1 MMAANY
7 QHIGGHENRLG
18 RHYSRFSAFWSPADL
33 TDQSLALRKSQ
44 NAGSNGRSRARLKN
58 PLVAS
63 ASPLTS
69 DLGNLR
75 RLEDCGAAA
84 VVLPSIFEEQIEAEA
99 AEIER
104 LTSFRGESFP
114 EALSYFPATIGYS
127 TGPQCYLENL
137 RRAREAI
144 AIPVIASL
152 NGISRSGWC
161 DYARLVEKAGANAI
175 ELNAYFVPSDLSL
188 SGAEVENLYFDVVRS
203 VKSAVSIPIAV
214 KLSPYFSA
222 PGRMAISLAGAGA
235 DGLVLFNRFYQP
247 DIDLTALRLQRDI
260 ELSSP
265 AEIRLPLLWIG
276 ALAGNV
282 RASLAAS
289 SGVDSVEEV
298 VKYLLVGADVV
309 MTTTALLRHG
319 LKHIETLVEGLR
331 NWLAARDIDSVAG
344 IRGRMSRG
352 VLNDPTAFDRANY
365 IRILQSYT
373 TRAIP

>member
-1 MMAANY
+1 MDLATRY
-7 QHIGGHENRLG
+7 LG
-18 RHYSRFSAFWSPADL
+18 L
-33 TDQSLALRKSQ
+33 T
-44 NAGSNGRSRARLKN
+44 LKN

-63 ASPLTS
+63 ASPLTA

-75 RLEDCGAAA
+75 QLEDCGTAA
-84 VVLPSIFEEQIEAEA
+84 VVLPSIFEEQIEAEE
-99 AEIER
+99 AEAER
-104 LTSFRGESFP
+104 LTILRSESFP
-114 EALSYFPATIGYS
+114 EALSYFPAAVNYS
-127 TGPQCYLENL
+127 IGPQAYLEHL
-137 RRAREAI
+137 RRAREAV

-161 DYARLVEKAGANAI
+161 EYARLVGQAGANAI

-188 SGAEVENLYFDVVRS
+188 SGGEVENLYFDVVRS

-373 TRAIP
+373 TRAIPS

>member
-1 MMAANY
+1 M
-7 QHIGGHENRLG
+7 
-18 RHYSRFSAFWSPADL
+18 DL
-33 TDQSLALRKSQ
+33 TTGYLGLK
-44 NAGSNGRSRARLKN
+44 LKN

-188 SGAEVENLYFDVVRS
+188 SGGEVENLYFDVVRS

-373 TRAIP
+373 TRAIQS

>member
-1 MMAANY
+1 M
-7 QHIGGHENRLG
+7 
-18 RHYSRFSAFWSPADL
+18 DL
-33 TDQSLALRKSQ
+33 TTRYLGLA
-44 NAGSNGRSRARLKN
+44 LKN

-373 TRAIP
+373 TRAIPS

>member
-1 MMAANY
+1 M
-7 QHIGGHENRLG
+7 
-18 RHYSRFSAFWSPADL
+18 DL
-33 TDQSLALRKSQ
+33 TTGYLGLK
-44 NAGSNGRSRARLKN
+44 LKN

-373 TRAIP
+373 TRAIQS

>member
-1 MMAANY
+1 M
-7 QHIGGHENRLG
+7 
-18 RHYSRFSAFWSPADL
+18 DL
-33 TDQSLALRKSQ
+33 TTGYLGLK
-44 NAGSNGRSRARLKN
+44 LKN

-188 SGAEVENLYFDVVRS
+188 SGGEVENLYFDVVRS

-373 TRAIP
+373 TRAIPS

>member
-1 MMAANY
+1 MDLATRY
-7 QHIGGHENRLG
+7 LG
-18 RHYSRFSAFWSPADL
+18 L
-33 TDQSLALRKSQ
+33 T
-44 NAGSNGRSRARLKN
+44 LKN

-63 ASPLTS
+63 ASPLTA

-84 VVLPSIFEEQIEAEA
+84 VVLPSIFEEQIEAEEA
-99 AEIER
+99 QTER
-104 LTSFRGESFP
+104 LTTDRGESFP
-114 EALSYFPATIGYS
+114 EAISYFPAAVNYS
-127 TGPQCYLENL
+127 IGPQAYLEHL
-137 RRAREAI
+137 RRAREAV

-161 DYARLVEKAGANAI
+161 EYARLVGQAGANAI

-188 SGAEVENLYFDVVRS
+188 TAAEVEHLYLDLVRS

-222 PGRMAISLAGAGA
+222 PGRMAVALAEAGA

-247 DIDLTALRLQRDI
+247 DIDLTRLRLKRDI
-260 ELSSP
+260 ELSRP

-276 ALAGNV
+276 VLAGNI

-298 VKYLLVGADVV
+298 IKYLLVGADVV
-309 MTTTALLRHG
+309 MTATALLRHG
-319 LKHIETLVEGLR
+319 LGHMATLVKGLG
-331 NWLAARDIDSVAG
+331 NWLAARDIGAVAS
-344 IRGRMSRG
+344 IRGRMRRG
-352 VLNDPTAFDRANY
+352 ALNDSTAFDRANY
-365 IRILQSYT
+365 IQILQSYS
-373 TRAIP
+373 A